1 MEKND
6 NIKNEFFKFKN
17 TLIENES
24 DGYWK
29 LAGSFFRDETKYIT
43 DIDINFVLKNKKISE
58 YKDQIIS
65 IFKKLKKYDNIKY
78 IKLYIGNKNEDILLE
93 WTLDDIINGFII
105 YNDKRYNINDI
116 FNEISQVRF
125 DIIIKL
131 KNYFIGLDFIISE
144 YRNKKQLLERKLY
157 DKDYIKWYYDKEKY
171 YYFLKKTKVL
181 FILLIRDKS
190 YDYSKEKLNKM
201 KQLINEI
208 KYFIKD
214 KEIVISNYYKN
225 LTLLKLKNLPS
236 DDLKYGFNK
245 LFKKYATEIFKEL
258 DKI

>member
-24 DGYWK
+24 DGYWR
-29 LAGSFFRDETKYIT
+29 LFGSFFRDETKYIT

-78 IKLYIGNKNEDILLE
+78 IKLCIRNKNEDILLE

-116 FNEISQVRF
+116 FNETSRVRF

-157 DKDYIKWYYDKEKY
+157 D
-171 YYFLKKTKVL
+171 
-181 FILLIRDKS
+181 LI
-190 YDYSKEKLNKM
+190 
-201 KQLINEI
+201 
-208 KYFIKD
+208 
-214 KEIVISNYYKN
+214 
-225 LTLLKLKNLPS
+225 
-236 DDLKYGFNK
+236 
-245 LFKKYATEIFKEL
+245 
-258 DKI
+258 